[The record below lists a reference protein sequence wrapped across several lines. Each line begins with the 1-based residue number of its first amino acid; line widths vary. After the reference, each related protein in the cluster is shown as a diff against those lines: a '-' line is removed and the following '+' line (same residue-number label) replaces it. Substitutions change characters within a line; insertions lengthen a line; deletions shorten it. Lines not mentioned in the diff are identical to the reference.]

1 MRDSK
6 DSKTGKDSTAPDPKK
21 DQGKDGGRMP
31 NPMDEGFVFYED

>member
-6 DSKTGKDSTAPDPKK
+6 DSKSGKEPATDPKK